1 MSEELGRELDWDSQ
15 IENDGNDFE
24 PLPAGVYDFEVRSM
38 ERGRFP
44 GSDKVSACHKAEL
57 DLVVR
62 DEKGN
67 ERHIF
72 DDLLLNSKFE
82 WKLSQFFISIGQKKK
97 GETLKPNWTAV
108 PGATGK
114 MDIYINEYKTKE
126 GVQKRNNK
134 VSQYLPPEVKQFK
147 AGDF

>member
-24 PLPAGVYDFEVRSM
+24 PLPGGVYEFEVRSM

-57 DLVVR
+57 DLVVK

-67 ERHIF
+67 ERHVF

-108 PGATGK
+108 PGAAGK
-114 MDIYINEYKTKE
+114 MEIYINEYKTKD
-126 GVQKRNNK
+126 GAQKRNNK
-134 VSQYLPPEVKQFK
+134 VSQYIAPESKQFK